1 MTIVNV
7 CAPDIG
13 APQYIKQTLTG
24 IRGKAD
30 SNTIIVEDFNTLLSS
45 MDRSSKQ
52 RINKEIQTVN

>member
-13 APQYIKQTLTG
+13 APQYIRQTLTG
-24 IRGKAD
+24 ISGEIN
-30 SNTIIVEDFNTLLSS
+30 SNTIIIGDFDTLLLS

-52 RINKEIQTVN
+52 RINKEKHKP